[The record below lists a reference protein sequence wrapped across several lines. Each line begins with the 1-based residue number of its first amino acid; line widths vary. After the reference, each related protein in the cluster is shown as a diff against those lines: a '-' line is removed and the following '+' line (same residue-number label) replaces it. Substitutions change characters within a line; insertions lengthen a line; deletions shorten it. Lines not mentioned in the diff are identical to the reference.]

1 LLRCARDRP
10 DPRISLALNPGYKFR
25 RQKENADT
33 RQEEAMHSTS
43 MHAPAS
49 DPLDTQTPEQRLRA
63 LGIELPPAAPAVG
76 DYAPTLI
83 TGNLLMMSGQL
94 PWIAGDLKFKGKMGA
109 ELNIEQGYQAF
120 RLSALN
126 AIAQLKAAL
135 GSLDRVKQIARL
147 EGTMGCAPGFKDQ
160 PKVLDG
166 ASHIV
171 NQVFGPRGRHTR
183 MVYSNNEMPMDCATL
198 VVLWAEI
205 MPRDRATRFSA
216 ALWS

>member
-1 LLRCARDRP
+1 
-10 DPRISLALNPGYKFR
+10 
-25 RQKENADT
+25 
-33 RQEEAMHSTS
+33 MHSTS

-49 DPLDTQTPEQRLRA
+49 DTPDTQTPEERLRA

-94 PWIAGDLKFKGKMGA
+94 PWIAGDLKFQGKMGA

-135 GSLDRVKQIARL
+135 GSLDRVKQIVRL

-183 MVYSNNEMPMDCATL
+183 MVYSNNEMPTDCATL

>member
-1 LLRCARDRP
+1 MQ
-10 DPRISLALNPGYKFR
+10 S
-25 RQKENADT
+25 Q
-33 RQEEAMHSTS
+33 
-43 MHAPAS
+43 HAVRM
-49 DPLDTQTPEQRLRA
+49 DLLDTQTPEERLRA

-135 GSLDRVKQIARL
+135 GSLDRVKQIVRL
-147 EGTMGCAPGFKDQ
+147 EGTMGCAPGFQGPAQGARRRLAYCQ
-160 PKVLDG
+160 PGVRAARAPHPHGLFEQRNADG
-166 ASHIV
+166 LRDA
-171 NQVFGPRGRHTR
+171 GGALGRDH
-183 MVYSNNEMPMDCATL
+183 
-198 VVLWAEI
+198 
-205 MPRDRATRFSA
+205 A
-216 ALWS
+216 A